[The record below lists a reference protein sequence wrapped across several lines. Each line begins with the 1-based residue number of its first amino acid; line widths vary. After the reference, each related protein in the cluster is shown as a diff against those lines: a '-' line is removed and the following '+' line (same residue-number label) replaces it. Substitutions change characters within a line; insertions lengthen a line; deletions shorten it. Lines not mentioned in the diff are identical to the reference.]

1 MAVDIFPLLLL
12 LVLLVLLMLL
22 LGLLSGSSFF
32 LRGFRRGAAAV
43 LAPIDFAD
51 FTPPSF
57 SSVGLLSRSNEAAL
71 VGDCPVAAALV
82 AVCRVGELGEGGDER
97 PGEVLSPRFA

>member
-12 LVLLVLLMLL
+12 LLLLLMLL

-51 FTPPSF
+51 FTPPPSF

-71 VGDCPVAAALV
+71 VDDCPAAAAVV